1 LVPIGGHNLL
11 EAVRAGTPIV
21 MGRHL
26 DNIEDIA
33 QQFIDSQAIIIVKDD
48 QELQQVVINLMG
60 NVDESNRLVSAANK
74 VMESNQGAIGR
85 AEKLI
90 VEVMNHE

>member
-1 LVPIGGHNLL
+1 
-11 EAVRAGTPIV
+11 

-33 QQFIDSQAIIIVKDD
+33 QQFIDSQAIMIVRDG
-48 QELQQVVINLMG
+48 QELQQVVINLME

-74 VMESNQGAIGR
+74 VMESNQGALGR
-85 AEKLI
+85 VEKLI